1 MTPSAIKNLEAST
14 RHLLFLL
21 KLYTKKTLYTHVTE
35 KGKEA
40 HCPEVTYTKYV
51 SHCGQFGQPSIAVR
65 RTNNWNK
72 ISDQIITRFWKPHGR
87 IALGTCIKETS
98 ITLLA
103 VFFSMVCLVDA
114 PTNFLQHTFFPLTSN
129 SQSIPLC
136 SCWKYLLFLW
146 SFFSFHT
153 SPSVKSMEPG
163 LEPHFNTFTH
173 SVNNHCFVL
182 GFALQA

>member
-65 RTNNWNK
+65 RTNN
-72 ISDQIITRFWKPHGR
+72 
-87 IALGTCIKETS
+87 
-98 ITLLA
+98 
-103 VFFSMVCLVDA
+103 
-114 PTNFLQHTFFPLTSN
+114 
-129 SQSIPLC
+129 
-136 SCWKYLLFLW
+136 
-146 SFFSFHT
+146 
-153 SPSVKSMEPG
+153 
-163 LEPHFNTFTH
+163 
-173 SVNNHCFVL
+173 
-182 GFALQA
+182 